1 MSIEQLLQLIVGA
14 GEVVVPI
21 FIHNPK
27 SQQIKGVIV
36 SNLSSVLKAFP
47 TLTGQSTQPQ
57 PTQQK

>member
-14 GEVVVPI
+14 GEVVIPI

-27 SQQIKGVIV
+27 SQQIEGVIV

-47 TLTGQSTQPQ
+47 TLTGQ